1 MKNLP
6 KHYIEFDSIGNISST
21 LLITDEVYQLNRWNL
36 NLIEG
41 KADPATQYIKNGQ
54 ITDRP
59 IQQTKLT
66 GLTLTDLPV
75 PCTIIINGQ
84 SYECESET
92 AELEFDQP
100 TAYTIRVEAWP
111 YQDWETVYEN
121 QS

>member
-1 MKNLP
+1 MNNKN
-6 KHYIEFDSIGNISST
+6 YIEYDENTGLIIGNYDLSPE
-21 LLITDEVYQLNRWNL
+21 LYELNKDKQMM
-36 NLIEG
+36 EG
-41 KADPATQYIKNGQ
+41 IADPATQYIKNGQ

-59 IQQTKLT
+59 IQQTNLT

-100 TAYTIRVEAWP
+100 TIYTIRVEAWP
-111 YQDWETVYEN
+111 YQDWETTYEN
-121 QS
+121 KA